1 MAKDDEERAMDQ
13 AQGLRMMGMPQ
24 NELGTAMGPGD
35 NRTGISSGEAGLK
48 VIALVSGKGGVG
60 KTNLAANLAVVLAR
74 RGRKVLL
81 VDADLGLANVDIV
94 LGLTTRYTLFDVVN
108 GSVELKDILVE
119 GPGGVWVLPASSGIY
134 EMTCLDDQQRYA
146 ILDQI
151 EALDDRFDTV
161 LIDNAAGIS
170 QDVQFFAGAARQVVV
185 VTDREPTAITD
196 AYATIKVLSQR
207 RTNLNFHLL
216 VNNADSESDGMDVY
230 RKLTTVTDRFLN
242 ASISLFGTVPKDENL
257 NRAVMARRPLVDLF
271 PRSPA
276 STQLN
281 MLAER
286 LLSLPHP
293 DGEDGT
299 MKMFWE
305 RLFHQNTGRGEK

>member
-1 MAKDDEERAMDQ
+1 MDQ
-13 AQGLRMMGMPQ
+13 AQGLRTMGSG
-24 NELGTAMGPGD
+24 GTKHEP
-35 NRTGISSGEAGLK
+35 RSGSGGMKTTVSDANSGLR

-60 KTNLAANLAVVLAR
+60 KTNLAANLAVILAR

-94 LGLTTRYTLFDVVN
+94 LGLTTRYTLFDVVS
-108 GSVELKDILVE
+108 GVVELENILVE
-119 GPGGVWVLPASSGIY
+119 GPGGVWVLPASSGVY

-196 AYATIKVLSQR
+196 AYATIKVLCQR

-216 VNNADSESDGMDVY
+216 VNNADSESDGIDVY

-281 MLAER
+281 MLADR
-286 LLSLPHP
+286 LLELPPP

-305 RLFHQNTGRGEK
+305 RLFHQNSGGGEK

>member
-1 MAKDDEERAMDQ
+1 MDQ
-13 AQGLRMMGMPQ
+13 AQGLRTMGRSGSDTGLHASAGGMKTMAS
-24 NELGTAMGPGD
+24 GTD
-35 NRTGISSGEAGLK
+35 SRLK
-48 VIALVSGKGGVG
+48 VVALVSGKGGVG
-60 KTNLAANLAVVLAR
+60 KTNLAANLAVILAR

-94 LGLTTRYTLFDVVN
+94 LGLTTRYTLFDVVS
-108 GSVELKDILVE
+108 GVVELKDILVE

-170 QDVQFFAGAARQVVV
+170 QDVQFFAGAAGQVVV

-196 AYATIKVLSQR
+196 AYATIKVLCQR
-207 RTNLNFHLL
+207 RTNLKFHLL
-216 VNNADSESDGMDVY
+216 VNNADSDSDGMDVY

-276 STQLN
+276 STQLT
-281 MLAER
+281 MLAEK
-286 LLSLPHP
+286 LLELPP
-293 DGEDGT
+293 PEGEDGT

-305 RLFHQNTGRGEK
+305 RLFGQNSGGGEK